1 MDHGSVSADLTVRVG
16 QLVGPYLIPG
26 AVDRV
31 ANLPPARCAHR
42 VGKFD
47 ARARSGRE
55 SADHRPRRLTR
66 GTGGEVP
73 LGRPA
78 AAHGLSR
85 RTNTASSR
93 FMRRRYPRGRP
104 AADLRALRESPQS
117 EHRDGPRRLPPV
129 RDPRSHHRVRDDRVR
144 QRGERPRVRK
154 PFSTGACGRSAP
166 QRRSGTS
173 SGSILA

>member
-117 EHRDGPRRLPPV
+117 EHRDGLAAFRQSGIPGHTIESAMTACVNAANDLACENRSLLEPAA
-129 RDPRSHHRVRDDRVR
+129 DPLLK
-144 QRGERPRVRK
+144 GGP
-154 PFSTGACGRSAP
+154 
-166 QRRSGTS
+166 GTS